1 MGLVCQRCNT
11 NRFLMKQYL
20 ENGLMEIVC
29 VACSWKTGKL
39 DRHNY
44 EQFVDNIPTSEEMH
58 KEIDKWR

>member
-1 MGLVCQRCNT
+1 
-11 NRFLMKQYL
+11 MKQYL